1 MIRFVSFVGWI
12 AFKTGESKQY
22 GFALVNLH
30 KQISRAKKGWNKQTH
45 TRTNAYTFSLEYLKQ
60 LRTFDVCLYL
70 VFRLGVIRTL
80 NSKTKFIWWKCTRS
94 ECQMKCGRDGAYY
107 SRYLISI
114 ISKRLQKKN
123 WSSTKDE
130 LNPQNEINTETNPP
144 KSPRNRGRIHKVL
157 WIPVQM
163 FETNNLCCIVG
174 VIFCRKI
181 DHIRYKSSD
190 VHCAIEFL
198 YKLCIV

>member
-1 MIRFVSFVGWI
+1 MANREWEDPFISTIFVVNQCTPYFVFDKWIDSFRFVCWLDSVQNRR
-12 AFKTGESKQY
+12 ESKQY

-114 ISKRLQKKN
+114 ISKRL
-123 WSSTKDE
+123 
-130 LNPQNEINTETNPP
+130 
-144 KSPRNRGRIHKVL
+144 
-157 WIPVQM
+157 
-163 FETNNLCCIVG
+163 
-174 VIFCRKI
+174 
-181 DHIRYKSSD
+181 
-190 VHCAIEFL
+190 
-198 YKLCIV
+198 